1 MAPTPAT
8 PFDRSPPREFEPPL
22 FRRTKSD
29 ETAAQTTV
37 PVREGGKGR
46 PTPTRKEAEAA
57 ARERAKAGRD
67 KKAAAKIM
75 RERRASQ
82 NAKMREGMR
91 TGDERYLPA
100 RDQGRV
106 KKFTRDF
113 VDSRISMAE
122 FLLPALILIM
132 VSQTFNPQFA
142 NGLWS
147 ATILVVLLDT
157 VLMLWRLRREVSRRF
172 PDDSHKGVTSY
183 AVLRALQM
191 RWLRMPKRQVKLG
204 QRLPDR
210 Y

>member
-1 MAPTPAT
+1 M
-8 PFDRSPPREFEPPL
+8 
-22 FRRTKSD
+22 FRRSKSD
-29 ETAAQTTV
+29 EPAATTTA
-37 PVREGGKGR
+37 PVKEGGKGR

-57 ARERAKAGRD
+57 RKARARATLD
-67 KKAAAKIM
+67 KKAARQLTREQRAK
-75 RERRASQ
+75 Q

-100 RDQGRV
+100 RDQGKV

-113 VDSRISMAE
+113 VDARISMAE
-122 FLLPALILIM
+122 FLLPLLIVIM
-132 VSQTFNPQFA
+132 GAQTFNPAFA

-147 ATILVVLLDT
+147 ATILVVALDT
-157 VLMLWRLRREVSRRF
+157 ILMVWRLKREVRRRF
-172 PDDSHKGVTSY
+172 PDESHKGVTSY

-191 RWLRMPKRQVKLG
+191 RWLRLPKRQVKIG

>member
-1 MAPTPAT
+1 M
-8 PFDRSPPREFEPPL
+8 
-22 FRRTKSD
+22 FRRSKSD
-29 ETAAQTTV
+29 EPAATTTA
-37 PVREGGKGR
+37 PVKEGGKGR

-57 ARERAKAGRD
+57 RKARARATLD
-67 KKAAAKIM
+67 KKAARQLTREQRAK
-75 RERRASQ
+75 Q

-100 RDQGRV
+100 RDQGKV

-113 VDSRISMAE
+113 VDARISMAE
-122 FLLPALILIM
+122 FLLPLLIVIM
-132 VSQTFNPQFA
+132 VAQTFNPAFA

-147 ATILVVLLDT
+147 ATILVVAPDT
-157 VLMLWRLRREVSRRF
+157 ILMVWRLKREVRRRF
-172 PDDSHKGVTSY
+172 PDESHKGVTSY

-191 RWLRMPKRQVKLG
+191 RWLRLPKRQVKIG